1 MDYIKL
7 VMRMSFF
14 YIFIIFIYRIMG
26 KREVGQLSIID
37 LIVSILIAE
46 LVAISVEDL
55 KVSIMYSVIPIICLV
70 LCEIL
75 LSYINLKSSK
85 IRDILDGKP
94 VFIINN
100 GKINFKEMIKN
111 KYTLDDLLSQMRE
124 KSYRSIDEIE
134 YAILENN
141 GKLSIFP
148 FNKRKS
154 PFPMPI
160 IIDGCIQ
167 YDTLKSLNKP
177 VSYIDDLIKKE
188 KVEITDIFYAFI
200 KNNNVYIIKKD
211 YISRI

>member
-70 LCEIL
+70 LFEII

-111 KYTLDDLLSQMRE
+111 NYTLDDLLSQMRE

-177 VSYIDDLIKKE
+177 VSYIDELIKKE

-200 KNNNVYIIKKD
+200 KNNNVYVIKKD